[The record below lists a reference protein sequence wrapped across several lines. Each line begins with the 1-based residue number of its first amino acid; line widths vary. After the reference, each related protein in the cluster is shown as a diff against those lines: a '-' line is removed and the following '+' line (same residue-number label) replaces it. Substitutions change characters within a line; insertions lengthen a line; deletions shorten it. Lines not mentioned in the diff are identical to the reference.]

1 MAYWEKEKKPPQ
13 RMKPF
18 TAREISV
25 WRVLNYMKSYYEDHL
40 RPKWVEAYKNYFMYK
55 LERELEIESFQTNI
69 KSPIVKMYVDAMWT
83 GLYDNVINFRVMWR
97 NKEDQKK
104 AENVRGFLERGFS
117 VSDSRK
123 EFMSTIKE
131 ALICGPGYAKIGF
144 INQEK
149 EIKYRKDFKTVNQ
162 KIKEQYPYIKYCSLF
177 NIFHDPTVESASD
190 SPYFLERKILSS
202 DHIKK
207 YYNKIIPNISNVL
220 EDAKINAY
228 YFSNYDYNKIKHSLF
243 RSMDTVSNII
253 TNNNTDLNLFIKNY
267 ITVDYK
273 NQFFEVI
280 EHWTDTEL
288 IILINGRIYYDGP
301 NPLPIG
307 RKPYVDIQYNKVPGL
322 PFGHGLGTSLEDI
335 QKLTDTLIN
344 LQMDN
349 TKFQIAP
356 MYQKLKGSD
365 IFSEDKGTLEYKP
378 FKVVETNTPNGLQRL
393 ELGSPEFTGVNMIQ
407 FLLQLGEMSE
417 WVNSYSMGYQNKV
430 ERSAT
435 GVSALVQAFKSRLL
449 PLVESMNHA
458 LSLIGEMWI
467 STALALMDNT
477 VTLRVIGKDGAVLFN
492 EISLEDLVWKF
503 DIEFDAQALKSAT
516 REVRRNQLIQLLQM
530 AATAWIEPNTQQY
543 LIDMRKL
550 WVEVFDAFE
559 MPTDM
564 VLQPEKIIKQQSTI
578 QYIQA
583 KEQNKMQAKMQQFQP
598 QQPQWANFNA
608 EVGQEQQMAWQE
620 YGNEQVNPV
629 PPGWVTQEI
638 PQEIQQEPWF
648 KEEGKILS
656 QAFGY

>member
-1 MAYWEKEKKPPQ
+1 
-13 RMKPF
+13 MKPF

-25 WRVLNYMKSYYEDHL
+25 WRVLNYIKTYYEDHL
-40 RPKWVEAYKNYFMYK
+40 WPKRVEAYKNYFMYK
-55 LERELEIESFQTNI
+55 LDRQMEIEEFQTNI

-83 GLYDNVINFRVMWR
+83 GLYDNVINFRVIGR
-97 NKEDQKK
+97 DKEDQKK
-104 AENVRGFLERGFS
+104 ADNVKNFLERGFS

-123 EFMSTIKE
+123 EFMSSIKE
-131 ALICGPGYAKIGF
+131 ALICGPGYAKVGF
-144 INQEK
+144 VNREEDIN
-149 EIKYRKDFKTVNQ
+149 YRKDFKTLT
-162 KIKEQYPYIKYCSLF
+162 KTIKEQFPYVKYSSVF
-177 NIFHDPTVESASD
+177 NIFHDPTVENASD
-190 SPYFLERKILSS
+190 SPYILERKII
-202 DHIKK
+202 DANTIKK
-207 YYNKIIPNISNVL
+207 YYNKIIKNIDNVL
-220 EDAKINAY
+220 EDAKVNAY

-243 RSMDTVSNII
+243 RSMDNVQNII

-267 ITVDYK
+267 ITVDYN

-280 EHWTDTEL
+280 EHWTDKEL

-301 NPLPIG
+301 NPLPVG
-307 RKPYVDIQYNKVPGL
+307 KKPYVDIQYNKIPGL
-322 PFGHGLGTSLEDI
+322 PFWHGLGTSLEDI

-365 IFSEDKGTLEYKP
+365 VFSEDKWTLEYKP

-393 ELGSPEFTGVNMIQ
+393 ELWSPEFTGINMIQ

-417 WVNSYSMGYQNKV
+417 GVNSYSLGYQNKV

-435 GVSALVQAFKSRLL
+435 WVSALVQAFKARLL

-458 LSLIGEMWI
+458 LSLIWEMWI
-467 STALALMDNT
+467 SMAVTLMDDA
-477 VTLRVIGKDGAVLFN
+477 VTLRIIGKDGAVSFK
-492 EISLEDLVWKF
+492 EIGLEDLIWKF

-559 MPTDM
+559 MPSDM
-564 VLQPEKIIKQQSTI
+564 VLQPKTIIRSQSEIQMLQQ
-578 QYIQA
+578 
-583 KEQNKMQAKMQQFQP
+583 KEQQRSQMKMQGWQQPYQQYG
-598 QQPQWANFNA
+598 QQPQGGANYNA
-608 EVGQEQQMAWQE
+608 EVWQEQSMWAQE
-620 YGNEQVNPV
+620 YGMENKNPV
-629 PPGWVTQEI
+629 PPGWVTQEVTQDI
-638 PQEIQQEPWF
+638 AQEPGF
-648 KEEGKILS
+648 QEEGKILS
-656 QAFGY
+656 KAFGY